1 MQFLRI
7 YRHLSLRQKI
17 VLPFLAV
24 FMTILLIGAMAIGYW
39 LTQTLEQQRY
49 VELEDFSRR
58 VQADLQANQE
68 ALIAK
73 AQVLAD
79 QPAIRQAV
87 AKGDRAALMQL
98 LLPTKAELQ
107 LDWVKILN
115 TQSQNLL
122 DLQNETIQQR
132 GLLDP
137 KISTSAAKGIA
148 LDDWVSTPD
157 DARTF
162 GVVTVPIKSN
172 TLLGGLILGQ
182 ELTDFSL
189 TRIAQGSSKQIVV
202 LSGQQVVASMVENL
216 RGSIPFTPGSQ
227 RYITIQGQQFLTTS
241 LEIPRWSDRT
251 LTVLVLSSTETLAAA
266 QKILWIRLL
275 GVLLLGGALIT
286 LVGFRIAGMITRPIT
301 ALTQATQ
308 SLAEGNLDRVL
319 PVDRSDEVGKLSN
332 SFNQM
337 AEQLR
342 HLFAVLE
349 ATNSQLEQRVEERT
363 QELSETLNQLKITQA
378 QMIQAE
384 KMSSLGKLVAGI
396 AHEINNPVTFIHGN
410 LEHLEPATQDV
421 LALLDLYQNNFP
433 NPTSDIENR
442 LTEMDWSYLRQDIPA
457 MLNSMRV
464 GSQRIR
470 EIVLS
475 LRNFSRLDEA
485 ETKWADIHQGLE
497 STLLILRHRLNAN
510 STRPQIEVERHYGE
524 LPPILCHPGL
534 LNQVF
539 MNILSNAIDALE
551 DRLRSDA
558 SFTRP
563 YIYISTGFTQRNRIK
578 ITIADNGPGIPE
590 EIQSQI
596 FDPFFTTKPVGQGT
610 GMGMSISY
618 QIITEKHH
626 GNLVCRSTPGNGCEF
641 KILLPYTP
649 NRTPLPDVSVDLL
662 HESSGLC
669 QFKIE

>member
-1 MQFLRI
+1 MQFLRF
-7 YRHLSLRQKI
+7 YRRLSLRQKI

-39 LTQTLEQQRY
+39 LTQTLEQQGY
-49 VELEDFSRR
+49 AELEDFSRR
-58 VQADLQANQE
+58 VQSDLQASQE

-79 QPAIRQAV
+79 QPSIRQAV
-87 AKGDRAALMQL
+87 AKGDRAALMQA
-98 LLPTKAELQ
+98 LLPAKAELK
-107 LDWVKILN
+107 LDWVKVLDL
-115 TQSQNLL
+115 QAQNLL

-162 GVVTVPIKSN
+162 GVVTVPIKSK
-172 TLLGGLILGQ
+172 TLMGGLILGQ
-182 ELTDFSL
+182 ELTHSNL
-189 TRIAQGSSKQIVV
+189 VRIAQGSSKQIVV

-216 RGSIPFTPGSQ
+216 QGSIAFTPRSQ
-227 RYITIQGQQFLTTS
+227 QRITIQGQQFLATS

-251 LTVLVLSSTETLAAA
+251 LTILVLSSTQTLEAA
-266 QKILWIRLL
+266 QKVLWIRLL
-275 GVLLLGGALIT
+275 GVLLLGGLLIT

-301 ALTQATQ
+301 ILTQATQ
-308 SLAEGNLDRVL
+308 SLAAGNLDRAL
-319 PVDRSDEVGKLSN
+319 PVDRLDEVGKLSN
-332 SFNQM
+332 AFNQM

-349 ATNSQLEQRVEERT
+349 AANSQLEQRVEERT
-363 QELSETLNQLKITQA
+363 QELSEALNQLKKTQA

-396 AHEINNPVTFIHGN
+396 AHEINNPVTFIYGN
-410 LEHLEPATQDV
+410 LEHLEPATQKV
-421 LALLDLYQNNFP
+421 LELIDLYQLYYP
-433 NPTSDIENR
+433 KTEADIENR
-442 LTEMDWSYLRQDIPA
+442 LTEIEWDYLRQDIPA
-457 MLNSMRV
+457 MLNSMRI

-510 STRPQIEVERHYGE
+510 STRPQIEVERNYGE

-539 MNILSNAIDALE
+539 MNILTNAIDALE
-551 DRLRSDA
+551 DRLKTDP

-563 YIYISTGFTQRNRIK
+563 YIFISTGFTQRNRIK
-578 ITIADNGPGIPE
+578 IVIADNGPGIPE
-590 EIQSQI
+590 DIQSQI

-618 QIITEKHH
+618 QIITEKHQ
-626 GNLVCRSTPGNGCEF
+626 GNLICRSTPGNGCEF
-641 KILLPYTP
+641 KILLPYNPQRT
-649 NRTPLPDVSVDLL
+649 NRSDIPINA
-662 HESSGLC
+662 
-669 QFKIE
+669 Q